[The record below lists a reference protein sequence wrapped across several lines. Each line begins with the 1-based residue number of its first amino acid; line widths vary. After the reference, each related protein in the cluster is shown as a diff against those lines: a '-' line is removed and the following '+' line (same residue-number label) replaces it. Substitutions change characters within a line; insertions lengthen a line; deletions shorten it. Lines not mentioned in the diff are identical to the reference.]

1 MKKRLNNIAF
11 RILAVFAVG
20 ALSTIGASALFGV
33 KPWIAASV
41 AGVLAVF
48 TVVEELARDFAADGG
63 LTDEEINA
71 AFSKAVVETHEAE
84 AVAET
89 TDKTQG

>member
-1 MKKRLNNIAF
+1 MRKPMKNVFF

-48 TVVEELARDFAADGG
+48 TVVEELARDYASDGN
-63 LTDEEINA
+63 LSEAEIDS
-71 AFSKAVVETHEAE
+71 AFSRAVSEVQTPEE
-84 AVAET
+84 
-89 TDKTQG
+89 KIKG

>member
-1 MKKRLNNIAF
+1 MKNRLSNILF

-33 KPWIAASV
+33 RPWIAASV

-48 TVVEELARDFAADGG
+48 TVVEELSRDFAAHGSS
-63 LTDEEINA
+63 TNAQIDE
-71 AFSKAVVETHEAE
+71 AFSKAVVETHDAKAVVEAPKE
-84 AVAET
+84 
-89 TDKTQG
+89 

>member
-1 MKKRLNNIAF
+1 MKKKLSNIGF

-41 AGVLAVF
+41 AGVLSVF
-48 TVVEELARDFAADGG
+48 TVVEELARDFAADGD
-63 LTDEEINA
+63 LTDKEIDS
-71 AFSKAVVETHEAE
+71 AFSQAVSEVEDPEE
-84 AVAET
+84 
-89 TDKTQG
+89 KSKG

>member
-1 MKKRLNNIAF
+1 MKKKLSNIGF

-48 TVVEELARDFAADGG
+48 TVVEELARDFAADGD
-63 LTDEEINA
+63 LTDKEIDS
-71 AFSKAVVETHEAE
+71 AFSQAVSEVEDPEEQA
-84 AVAET
+84 
-89 TDKTQG
+89 KG

>member
-1 MKKRLNNIAF
+1 M
-11 RILAVFAVG
+11 
-20 ALSTIGASALFGV
+20 

-63 LTDEEINA
+63 LTDAEINS
-71 AFSKAVVETHEAE
+71 AFSKAVVETHEAHTI
-84 AVAET
+84 AET
-89 TDKTQG
+89 TDNSKG

>member
-1 MKKRLNNIAF
+1 MGNPSEMSKLMKNVFF

-48 TVVEELARDFAADGG
+48 TVVEELARDYAADGG
-63 LTDEEINA
+63 LTEDEINS
-71 AFSKAVVETHEAE
+71 AFSRAVSEVETPEE
-84 AVAET
+84 
-89 TDKTQG
+89 KKKG

>member
-1 MKKRLNNIAF
+1 MKKKLNNIAF

-63 LTDEEINA
+63 LTDGEINA
-71 AFSKAVVETHEAE
+71 AFSKAVSEVDHSHDQADSSTEPKA
-84 AVAET
+84 
-89 TDKTQG
+89 

>member
-1 MKKRLNNIAF
+1 MRNVFF

-48 TVVEELARDFAADGG
+48 TVVEELARDFAADGDHTEPTNPSG
-63 LTDEEINA
+63 LGRHWDA
-71 AFSKAVVETHEAE
+71 DRRGHVVRHRLWLIWRPS
-84 AVAET
+84 
-89 TDKTQG
+89 G

>member
-1 MKKRLNNIAF
+1 MKKRLTNILF

-33 KPWIAASV
+33 HPWIAASV

-48 TVVEELARDFAADGG
+48 TVVEELSRDFAVHGS
-63 LTDEEINA
+63 LTDSQIDE
-71 AFSKAVVETHEAE
+71 AFSKAVVETHEVESVVE
-84 AVAET
+84 APKE
-89 TDKTQG
+89 

>member
-1 MKKRLNNIAF
+1 MKKRLSNIGF

-63 LTDEEINA
+63 LTDAEINQ
-71 AFSKAVVETHEAE
+71 AFSRAVAETHEADAVVETSTEPKA
-84 AVAET
+84 
-89 TDKTQG
+89 

>member
-1 MKKRLNNIAF
+1 MRKPMKNIFF

-48 TVVEELARDFAADGG
+48 TVVEELARDYASDGN
-63 LTDEEINA
+63 LSEAEIDS
-71 AFSKAVVETHEAE
+71 AFSRAVSEVQTPEE
-84 AVAET
+84 
-89 TDKTQG
+89 KTKG